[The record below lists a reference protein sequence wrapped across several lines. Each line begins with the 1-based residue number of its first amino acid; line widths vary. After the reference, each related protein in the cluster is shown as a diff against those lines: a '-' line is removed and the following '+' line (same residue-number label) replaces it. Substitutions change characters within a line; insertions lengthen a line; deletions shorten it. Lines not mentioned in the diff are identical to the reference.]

1 MPGLLDYVIGSVSF
15 VLEICVVVFA
25 LYSRPYFRY
34 TMPAIYML
42 FTAIVQTGAWISVER
57 YGTSSPEYFNFYY
70 YGDSMLAITL
80 FFVIIQLYQWI
91 FTEMSISRYI
101 RSVASALLVVTAV
114 FSYLVIHQNK
124 NHLTTQFVVEF
135 GQNIYFVGVVLTY
148 LLWGAM
154 LKLRETRTRVV
165 QLVLALGIYFSAYAG
180 VYALRNLFPS
190 LENPILRWF
199 PPLISTWLP
208 LAWTYTFA
216 RVPET
221 ARQAPSQLLTTTP
234 APALAVKAS

>member
-1 MPGLLDYVIGSVSF
+1 MPGLLDYVIVSVSF
-15 VLEICVVVFA
+15 ILELSVVVCAF
-25 LYSRPYFRY
+25 YTRPYFRY
-34 TMPAIYML
+34 SLPGIYML
-42 FTAIVQTGAWISVER
+42 CTAVVQTGAWLSIEK
-57 YGTSSPEYFNFYY
+57 YGFSSPEYFNFYY

-80 FFVIIQLYQWI
+80 FFVIIQLYQWV

-101 RSVASALLVVTAV
+101 RSAATALLVFTAI
-114 FSYLVIHQNK
+114 FSYLVIHQNR
-124 NHLTTQFVVEF
+124 NHLTTGFVVEF

-180 VYALRNLFPS
+180 VYALRNLFPG
-190 LENPILRWF
+190 LEYPILRWF

-208 LAWTYTFA
+208 LAWTYTFIKI
-216 RVPET
+216 PED
-221 ARQAPSQLLTTTP
+221 ARQSPNELLT
-234 APALAVKAS
+234 PALAVKAS